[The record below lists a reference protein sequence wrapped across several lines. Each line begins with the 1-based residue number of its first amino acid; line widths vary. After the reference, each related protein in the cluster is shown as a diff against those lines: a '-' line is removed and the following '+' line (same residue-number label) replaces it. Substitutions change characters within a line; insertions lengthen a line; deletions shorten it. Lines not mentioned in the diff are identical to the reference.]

1 MPSYGLGNNNI
12 TGDASKPIGIYA
24 PASVNWQEIF
34 DFTRRQGASSV
45 QVSPKDTILI
55 CQLVST
61 RIWTSHAWQFTLATT
76 PPIPAVNGHQSYAM
90 PSECYRLV
98 KAWLRYPQPIAGS
111 ANTVP
116 PYDDPAYWALQAAI
130 LSQTYVQGQDV
141 TIDSPAFF
149 YYPLDVVKT
158 LDNNLYPNTAQR
170 IGQITQ
176 IGNSGEWRLSNATY
190 VPADQPFELFGQYQ
204 PFAPKIY
211 DLGKWLWLPEN
222 YVNLAQ
228 SGILYYLYQA
238 NNDPRAGA
246 ATFQGGRM
254 VYSGQLAVWM
264 GEIQMAAEEEREGSV
279 DGFSPEES
287 LGADTSGQG
296 IWIP

>member
-1 MPSYGLGNNNI
+1 MPTLSTNPS
-12 TGDASKPIGIYA
+12 APVGIYA
-24 PASVNWQEIF
+24 PASISWQEIF

-45 QVSPKDTILI
+45 QVSAKDTIII
-55 CQLVST
+55 CQLVSS
-61 RIWTSHAWQFTLATT
+61 RIWTAHAWQFTLTT
-76 PPIPAVNGHQSYAM
+76 SPKIECVNGQQSYPM
-90 PSECYRLV
+90 PSDCYRLV

-116 PYDDPAYWALQAAI
+116 PFDDPAYWALQAAI

-141 TIDSPAFF
+141 TIDAPAFF
-149 YYPLDVVKT
+149 FYALDVVKT

-170 IGQITQ
+170 IRQITQ
-176 IGNSGEWRLSNATY
+176 VGNSGLWRLSSATY
-190 VPADQPFELFGQYQ
+190 VPADQPFELYGQYQ

-211 DLGKWLWLPEN
+211 DLGKLLWLPEN
-222 YVNLAQ
+222 YTNLAQ
-228 SGILYYLYQA
+228 AGILYYLYQA

-246 ATFQGGRM
+246 ASFQSGRM

-264 GEIQMAAEEEREGSV
+264 GEIEAAAEEEREGSV
-279 DGFSPEES
+279 DTFSPEDS
-287 LGADTSGQG
+287 LGSATAGQG